1 MQLCRQGHRGEAG
14 GLQRLLVNPRPDGAV
29 GGQDAHGGFPHGPNG
44 GHRLPDH
51 VDERDMQLSLEPV
64 GKVMGGVA
72 GDGQHRAARPL
83 QELGV
88 RQQMLV
94 DGLRLVW
101 GAQDAGGTVGNLRI
115 APDEHPQVLLV
126 GLGLGAVDDPLVKG
140 IGGLGAHTAQD
151 A

>member
-1 MQLCRQGHRGEAG
+1 M
-14 GLQRLLVNPRPDGAV
+14 V
-29 GGQDAHGGFPHGPNG
+29 FPMA
-44 GHRLPDH
+44 RMVDTVIPDH

-72 GDGQHRAARPL
+72 GEASTVQPALSRSLASA
-83 QELGV
+83 
-88 RQQMLV
+88 QQMLV